1 MHPQHFSPHKTRL
14 GGSRGW
20 QQRSSLPPPHQCQ
33 HLPPR
38 GRGRAEAAGH
48 GGDAGRVLLICR
60 GSGCCLTCVG
70 ELGAP
75 GGERG
80 DGDPRGGETAY
91 RQKMLC
97 RRITCGK
104 ARRVCLL
111 FGVTS
116 ARTGP
121 VFPASPSSRGR
132 RGWLHGGSDGRGSLA
147 FSMRSAGP
155 WKTCSSSSAER
166 ATFPNTEV
174 APPQTTPRSQRD
186 GAAATPRSQGQR
198 APSHP
203 CCKWGN
209 RGREISPWDAAL
221 VAPHTLGQRCPP
233 RSNPPHPS
241 PLLQGKWPP
250 RSQWEEGSSRQAAP
264 DSSTVP
270 GQPRW
275 RRGSLSPWSQR
286 LSSAQAGQPRLTA
299 PCRESEPELRYEAP
313 GSVGEGRC

>member
-1 MHPQHFSPHKTRL
+1 MWEINSAGPDPPRAVHPQHFSPHKTRL
-14 GGSRGW
+14 GGSGGW
-20 QQRSSLPPPHQCQ
+20 QQGSSLPPPHQRQ

-38 GRGRAEAAGH
+38 GRGWAEAAGH

-70 ELGAP
+70 EPGAP

-91 RQKMLC
+91 RQKTAC

-132 RGWLHGGSDGRGSLA
+132 RGWLHGGSGGRGSLA

-155 WKTCSSSSAER
+155 RKTCSSSSAER

-174 APPQTTPRSQRD
+174 GTPPTHPNPSVVGPQQPQGARGNERHRTPAANGETEAGRSALGMLPWWYRTRQ
-186 GAAATPRSQGQR
+186 GNAA
-198 APSHP
+198 H
-203 CCKWGN
+203 
-209 RGREISPWDAAL
+209 
-221 VAPHTLGQRCPP
+221 
-233 RSNPPHPS
+233 
-241 PLLQGKWPP
+241 
-250 RSQWEEGSSRQAAP
+250 
-264 DSSTVP
+264 
-270 GQPRW
+270 
-275 RRGSLSPWSQR
+275 
-286 LSSAQAGQPRLTA
+286 
-299 PCRESEPELRYEAP
+299 
-313 GSVGEGRC
+313 